1 MAGDVD
7 TNLAAREC
15 VPCKKGAAPLAGAD
29 LEALLRRLGGGWR
42 VSDAHH
48 LEKRFEF
55 SIFVDALAFTN
66 RVGEMAEEQ
75 GHHPDIH
82 LAWGK
87 VGIEIWTHK
96 INGLHESDFV
106 FAAKCDVLY
115 RRT

>member
-1 MAGDVD
+1 MSD
-7 TNLAAREC
+7 LASRSCE
-15 VPCKKGAAPLAGAD
+15 PCKSGVPPLTPAKIGPLLAQVD
-29 LEALLRRLGGGWR
+29 SAWEAVDDHHLRRPY
-42 VSDAHH
+42 
-48 LEKRFEF
+48 EF
-55 SIFVDALAFTN
+55 PNFRDALAFTN